1 MEMPRINGLT
11 SWMEATAAIEHDRR
25 PAAYDLTEPSKRV
38 DASLVQAARVGPRLI
53 HQSEDRP

>member
-1 MEMPRINGLT
+1 
-11 SWMEATAAIEHDRR
+11 MEATAAIEHDRR

-38 DASLVQAARVGPRLI
+38 DASVVQAARVGPRLI